1 MNLPGA
7 TGRVAAQAV
16 PPILPIAALLV
27 MWELAGRF
35 GLVNVFLASMPSRVV
50 TAIVEMAT
58 EGPLLTDVLTTVRL
72 LFVAYG
78 VSVVLGVVL
87 GMLAGFL
94 RKFEYGFSPLIW
106 FFYNAPIV
114 AFIPL
119 LMLWFG
125 LGGPTIFVLGL
136 LFGFFPIYVNTASG
150 IENVDPVLMR
160 LGRSF
165 CLKRWEMAWKIVLP
179 AALPIIFAGF
189 RLAMGRVFVGII
201 VGEIF
206 AGSRF
211 GLGFRLRNAADRL
224 QTDESFAA
232 LVVIAVMAVLIGT
245 VLRRL
250 DERFSAWRMVG
261 N

>member
-1 MNLPGA
+1 MNLSRG
-7 TGRVAAQAV
+7 TGRIATQVI
-16 PPILPIAALLV
+16 PPILPIATLLV
-27 MWELAGRF
+27 MWELAARF
-35 GLVNVFLASMPSRVV
+35 GLVNAFLSSMPSRVV
-50 TAIVEMAT
+50 SAIVEMAID
-58 EGPLLTDVLTTVRL
+58 GPLLTDMLTTVRL
-72 LFVAYG
+72 LFVTYG
-78 VSVVLGVVL
+78 VSVVMGLTLGLLAGVVK
-87 GMLAGFL
+87 
-94 RKFEYGFSPLIW
+94 KFEYGLNPLIW
-106 FFYNAPIV
+106 FFYNAPVV

-136 LFGFFPIYVNTASG
+136 LFGFFPIYVNTVAG
-150 IENVDPVLMR
+150 IENVDPTLIR

-165 CLKRWEMAWKIVLP
+165 CLTRWEVARKIVLP

-206 AGSRF
+206 AGNRF
-211 GLGFRLRNAADRL
+211 GLGFRLRNSADRL

-250 DERFSAWRMVG
+250 DERFSSWRMVG